1 MQSSATS
8 PPTASAASSAPVHE
22 FICLFT
28 HDLRRKQKRWQDGR
42 LKFHTHNSRVMVH
55 DEHGNTVGDTH
66 WRKDHGLDVG
76 ELLTLDRGG
85 IIVEVGDLVATRNQD
100 LSELVD
106 KRIKEKVDRLAAAA
120 ARRPNIP
127 RPPAVGLPT
136 PTRSMYPQTSTK
148 PLQQVVGTPTG
159 HHGRA

>member
-1 MQSSATS
+1 
-8 PPTASAASSAPVHE
+8 
-22 FICLFT
+22 
-28 HDLRRKQKRWQDGR
+28 
-42 LKFHTHNSRVMVH
+42 MVH
-55 DEHGNTVGDTH
+55 DEQGNTVGDTH
-66 WRKDHGLDVG
+66 WRKDHGLEIG
-76 ELLTLDRGG
+76 EVLTLDRGG
-85 IIVEVGDLVATRNQD
+85 IIVEVGDLVVTRNQD

-136 PTRSMYPQTSTK
+136 PTRSLYPQTSAK

-159 HHGRA
+159 HHGRADLHHAFVTHLGRSR